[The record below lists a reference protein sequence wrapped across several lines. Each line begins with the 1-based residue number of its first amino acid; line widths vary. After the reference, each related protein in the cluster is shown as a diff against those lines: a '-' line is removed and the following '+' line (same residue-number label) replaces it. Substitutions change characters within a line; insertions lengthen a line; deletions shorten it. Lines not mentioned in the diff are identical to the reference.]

1 MTPLRRGA
9 LPSPAGWTAT
19 EEYCK
24 GEGYV
29 YNDGKCNCASGFSP
43 VEYDG
48 KKLCKQDKQL
58 TDCTGVEVKASGI
71 AGPTTCYTDTKD
83 LSIVQT
89 LYNACVSGFLRKQ
102 FSDSP
107 RILTSCINEGHGST
121 LELLHDAMF
130 EDACNKIGGFPDG
143 ANAAVTGNN
152 YCTYCNAPNMEFDS
166 TTGCVCKAG
175 YTDAD
180 GNITNG
186 CEAEQ

>member
-1 MTPLRRGA
+1 MTPLRRR
-9 LPSPAGWTAT
+9 LPLSLLSEQQQKKIVRTRVMCITKAYAIVQAAFPQWNIMV
-19 EEYCK
+19 K
-24 GEGYV
+24 
-29 YNDGKCNCASGFSP
+29 NC
-43 VEYDG
+43 VNRTTNWRIV
-48 KKLCKQDKQL
+48 Q
-58 TDCTGVEVKASGI
+58 GVEVKASGI

-143 ANAAVTGNN
+143 ANAAGTGNY

-166 TTGCVCKAG
+166 TTGCVCKTG

-186 CEAEQ
+186 CEARQ